1 MFNEKLA
8 KALQDEDLT
17 KMGFTLEQDEDKDPR
32 GNFYVMENDNFRLS
46 IDAWFEVQLARR
58 NPDTDHIIIFAETKF
73 DLQCV
78 IDWIA
83 D

>member
-32 GNFYVMENDNFRLS
+32 GNYYVIENDNFHLS
-46 IDAWFEVQLARR
+46 VDAWYQVELRRR
-58 NPDTDHIIIFAETKF
+58 NPDTDPVILFVETKF
-73 DLQCV
+73 DLQCAV
-78 IDWIA
+78 DWIA

>member
-8 KALQDEDLT
+8 KNLDGVDLIE
-17 KMGFTLEQDEDKDPR
+17 MGFTLEQDEDKDPR
-32 GNFYVMENDNFRLS
+32 GNFYVIENDNFKLY
-46 IDAWFEVQLARR
+46 IDAWYEVHLARKD
-58 NPDTDHIIIFAETKF
+58 PDTDPLIIFVETKF

-78 IDWIA
+78 VDWIA